1 MAWRNALSYR
11 YRRDELVVVEESLE
25 LQEADQGLAQAII
38 GVYGWGKEGGRTTFV
53 TANDRPNLQSALEQL
68 GKQARVLTM
77 DDVDVK
83 DLVSLG
89 LGIG

>member
-11 YRRDELVVVEESLE
+11 YRREELVVVEESLE
-25 LQEADQGLAQAII
+25 LQEADQGLAETII

-53 TANDRPNLQSALEQL
+53 TANERPNLVAALEAL

-77 DDVDVK
+77 DEVDVK
-83 DLVSLG
+83 DLVSLEG
-89 LGIG
+89 GVG